1 VIASGDGESHTNKG
15 STGHKGSS
23 SVSGGHGSVA
33 GSTPSSTVS
42 KILKGEY
49 VVKLQMSC
57 RNTYFIK
64 YIHCIYMQWI
74 LIVLGKLLKRI

>member
-33 GSTPSSTVS
+33 GGTPSSTVS

-49 VVKLQMSC
+49 VVKL
-57 RNTYFIK
+57 
-64 YIHCIYMQWI
+64 
-74 LIVLGKLLKRI
+74 